1 MSVRMRMVI
10 LLVFSERKVAIIVLV
25 AGEIPLRAALSIM
38 QLLRSAVHER
48 LLNGFAILSYL
59 FITHIIS
66 LIA

>member
-1 MSVRMRMVI
+1 MRMVI
-10 LLVFSERKVAIIVLV
+10 LLVFSERKVAIVVLV

-59 FITHIIS
+59 FITDIIC